1 MEKGVHIEGQIV
13 EFASVVGNRVVDV
26 GHKLHD
32 RVYPLPHIGIRG
44 VEDVW
49 TVAMNC
55 NTVAIF
61 AVEVTARMATAVN
74 DKHAL
79 ARLYGAISDHRAE
92 EPRAN
97 DKDIVGFAILTAAH
111 SLGMKLGKQGALKDG

>member
-1 MEKGVHIEGQIV
+1 
-13 EFASVVGNRVVDV
+13 
-26 GHKLHD
+26 
-32 RVYPLPHIGIRG
+32 
-44 VEDVW
+44 
-49 TVAMNC
+49 MNC

-61 AVEVTARMATAVN
+61 AVEVTARMAAAVN

-79 ARLYGAISDHRAE
+79 ARLYGAISHHRAE